1 MTDRLQKALL
11 HINEL
16 PAEMQDEVAGQIE
29 DMLSPRIDLPT
40 YAGAIPDLPDDM
52 EEELMRRRRQ
62 STPTPPLAEQLKWL
76 DDETA

>member
-1 MTDRLQKALL
+1 
-11 HINEL
+11 
-16 PAEMQDEVAGQIE
+16 
-29 DMLSPRIDLPT
+29 MLSPRIDLPT